1 MATFLFK
8 TEPDCYP
15 WSKLVE
21 DKRATWDGV
30 SNAAALKHIRS
41 AKKGDEVFIYHT
53 GDERSIVGLAQIVSD
68 PYEDPSDPG
77 LNSRGEPAVAVVDVK
92 PLRPVKTP
100 VTLAEVKADPR
111 FKDFP
116 LVTQGR
122 LGVMPVPPAIDKL
135 LRKMAGL

>member
-1 MATFLFK
+1 MHAIV
-8 TEPDCYP
+8 PDA
-15 WSKLVE
+15 VRRRIG
-21 DKRATWDGV
+21 RAG
-30 SNAAALKHIRS
+30 AAAVFVLGHPTYYPRFGFTRADELGIRC
-41 AKKGDEVFIYHT
+41 AF
-53 GDERSIVGLAQIVSD
+53 
-68 PYEDPSDPG
+68 PG
-77 LNSRGEPAVAVVDVK
+77 ATDGAYMVRRLPGF
-92 PLRPVKTP
+92 RPVKTP